1 MSAQRN
7 NPTGWVG
14 WVFFASLMMML
25 LGGFQAIVGLVAIL
39 KPEYYLV
46 SEKALVVTSYTAWGW
61 VHVALG
67 VIIFLAGLAVMTGAV
82 WARAIGVVLA
92 GLSFFANLAF
102 VNAYPVWSV
111 SMMIIDILV
120 IYALTVHGDELRE

>member
-61 VHVALG
+61 VHVVLG

-102 VNAYPVWSV
+102 VNAYPVWSII
-111 SMMIIDILV
+111 MMIVDAAI
-120 IYALTVHGDELRE
+120 IYALTVHGSELGE

>member
-25 LGGFQAIVGLVAIL
+25 LGGFQAIEGLVAIL
-39 KPEYYLV
+39 KPDYYLV

-61 VHVALG
+61 VHLLMG
-67 VIIFLAGLAVMTGAV
+67 IVIFFAGLAVLNGAV
-82 WARAIGVVLA
+82 WARVLGVILA

-102 VNAYPVWSV
+102 VSAYPVWCV
-111 SMMIIDILV
+111 SMMIINVLV
-120 IYALTVHGDELRE
+120 IYALTVHGDELAD